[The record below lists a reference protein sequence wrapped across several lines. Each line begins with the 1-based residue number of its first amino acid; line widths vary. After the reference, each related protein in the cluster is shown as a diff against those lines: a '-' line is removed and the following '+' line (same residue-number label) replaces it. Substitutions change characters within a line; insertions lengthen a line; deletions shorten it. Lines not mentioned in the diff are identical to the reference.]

1 MNTLLVEIGAEEIPA
16 GYIAPALK
24 SFSALLSAGMSAAR
38 LDHGSFRTFGTP
50 RRLVV
55 EVSDVAEKQKALSAE
70 VTGPPARIGFDADG
84 NPTVAAKKFA
94 EKVGVPV
101 GRLKIVKTGKG
112 EYLCAR
118 RVERGLAA
126 RTVLKNI
133 LPEVITAISFPK
145 TMHWAD
151 LDIFFARPITSVLAL
166 LGDKVVSFAVGNIKS
181 NRLTC
186 GHSFM
191 QPGRIRL
198 EAPGDYIEKLRD
210 AYVIADIDE
219 RRDLVKQTV
228 SIAALKAGGQI
239 LPDEELL
246 GIVTNLVEYPV
257 ATAGSFDAAFLE
269 IPREILITAMREH
282 QKYFA
287 VVDQKQQLMPNF
299 VAVNNTLTKDMDLVA
314 RGHER
319 VLRARLSDAGFFY
332 KSDLEIPPDAR
343 VEKLKSVLF
352 QAKLGS
358 MYEKSMRVV
367 KITEFLADGINAD
380 PDFKNQ
386 IRRAARLCKSDLVSQ
401 VVIEFTKL
409 QGVMGRVYAATA
421 GETEAVANAIEE
433 HYRPTYSGG
442 PLPKTAIGALLSI
455 ADKIDSI
462 CGCFSVGLV
471 PTGAADPYAL
481 RRQGIG
487 IIQIILDQGFVFPL
501 SELITFALTR
511 FKDKTTIPV
520 RETAGQV
527 YDFLV
532 RRMNHLLVE
541 EGFSKDVVAAIT
553 EVSADHVPNVWN
565 RVKALEELKAAPD
578 FEPLATAFKRVVNI
592 MKKTDLTD
600 VAAVDAGLFEDAA
613 ETALHEAFL
622 KTKNSVEICLET
634 ADFNRAFLDIAS
646 LRNMVDDFFE
656 KVLVMTKEDALR
668 INRLALLGE
677 IAGLFGRIADFSRIT
692 T

>member
-24 SFSALLSAGMSAAR
+24 SFSALLSARMTAAR
-38 LDHGSFRTFGTP
+38 IDHGSFRTCGTP

-55 EVSDVAEKQKALSAE
+55 EVFDVAEKQEALSAE

-84 NPTVAAKKFA
+84 NPTVAAEKFA
-94 EKVGVPV
+94 EKTGVPV
-101 GRLKIVKTGKG
+101 RSLKIVKTEKG

-118 RVERGLAA
+118 KVERGLAT
-126 RTVLKNI
+126 RTVLKSI

-151 LDIFFARPITSVLAL
+151 LDILFARPIHSVLAL
-166 LGDKVVSFAVGNIKS
+166 FEDKVISFTVGNIKS
-181 NRLTC
+181 NRFTY
-186 GHSFM
+186 GHGFM
-191 QPGRIRL
+191 HPGRIRIN
-198 EAPGDYIEKLRD
+198 AIDGYIEKLRA

-228 SIAALKAGGQI
+228 SEVAFKAGGQI

-246 GIVTNLVEYPV
+246 EIVTNLVEYPV

-287 VVDQKQQLMPNF
+287 VVDRDQRLMPNF
-299 VAVNNTLTKDMDLVA
+299 VAVNNTSTKDMDLVA

-319 VLRARLSDAGFFY
+319 VLRARLSDADFFY
-332 KSDLEIPPDAR
+332 KSDLEISPEAR

-358 MYEKSMRVV
+358 MYEKSMRIV
-367 KITEFLADGINAD
+367 KISEFLADAVNAD
-380 PDFKNQ
+380 QEFKNQ
-386 IRRAARLCKSDLVSQ
+386 IKRAAVLCKSDLVSQ

-421 GETEAVANAIEE
+421 GEGEAVANAIEE

-442 PLPKTAIGALLSI
+442 PLPKDRIGALLSI

-487 IIQIILDQGFVFPL
+487 IIQIMLNQGFVFPL
-501 SELITFALTR
+501 STLINFTLAR
-511 FKDKTTIPV
+511 FEEKAVVPV
-520 RETAGQV
+520 KETAGHII
-527 YDFLV
+527 DFLG
-532 RRMNHLLVE
+532 RRMSRLLVE

-553 EVSADHVPNVWN
+553 EVSIDHVPDVWN

-578 FEPLATAFKRVVNI
+578 FAPLATAFKRVVNI
-592 MKKTDLTD
+592 RKKTDLTR
-600 VAAVDAGLFEDAA
+600 VAAVNADLFKDVAEAA
-613 ETALHEAFL
+613 LYEAFL
-622 KTKNSVEICLET
+622 KVKNRVETCLET
-634 ADFNRAFLDIAS
+634 ADFNQALVDIAS
-646 LRNMVDDFFE
+646 LRNPVDEFFE
-656 KVLVMTKEDALR
+656 KVLVMAKEDALR
-668 INRLALLGE
+668 LNRLALLGE